1 MHHAFVTGK
10 VLIEELAASDR
21 TLHIDS
27 RVLEK
32 AEAREDVEAG
42 AAASAADDGAED
54 DDRPTRKLTREEQAE
69 RLRVQ
74 VDTVGQPGKPGE
86 RIQNVISVGML
97 TEGWDARTVT
107 HITRPWR
114 PG

>member
-1 MHHAFVTGK
+1 M
-10 VLIEELAASDR
+10 
-21 TLHIDS
+21 
-27 RVLEK
+27 LEK

-42 AAASAADDGAED
+42 AAASAADDGAEE
-54 DDRPTRKLTREEQAE
+54 DDRPARKLTRGS
-69 RLRVQ
+69 RRSGSGVQ
-74 VDTVGQPGKPGE
+74 MDTVGQPGKPGE